1 MPSIQK
7 LKQAVLPT
15 EQDVA
20 LARESGRRLAS
31 LLGKND
37 VIQLHVGGSSDQPIE
52 VPSRALSMLVDVLSY
67 MGSGDAVGLVTVPAD
82 LTTQRA
88 ADFLNVSRSYLDSL
102 LQAQA
107 IPFHASGTHK
117 RISLRD
123 LIRYKAQLDVESK
136 AALDALATQ
145 AQELDLG
152 Y

>member
-20 LARESGRRLAS
+20 LAREAIHRLAS
-31 LLGKND
+31 CLGTD
-37 VIQLHVGGSSDQPIE
+37 EMIRLHVSSSDQSIE
-52 VPSRALSMLVDVLSY
+52 VPARAFRMLVDALSY
-67 MGSGDAVGLVTVPAD
+67 MASGDALGLVTVPAE
-82 LTTQRA
+82 LSIQQA

-117 RISLRD
+117 CIYLRD
-123 LIRYKAQLDVESK
+123 LITYKAQLDFESN

>member
-7 LKQAVLPT
+7 LKQAILPN

-20 LARESGRRLAS
+20 IARESGRRLAS
-31 LLGKND
+31 LLGKDD
-37 VIQLHVGGSSDQPIE
+37 VIRLHVGGSDGQPIE
-52 VPSRALSMLVDVLSY
+52 VPARAFRMLVDVLSY
-67 MGSGDAVGLVTVPAD
+67 MANSDAVGLVIVPAE
-82 LTTQRA
+82 LTTQQA

-123 LIRYKAQLDVESK
+123 LIRYKAQLEMESK

-145 AQELDLG
+145 AQGLDLG